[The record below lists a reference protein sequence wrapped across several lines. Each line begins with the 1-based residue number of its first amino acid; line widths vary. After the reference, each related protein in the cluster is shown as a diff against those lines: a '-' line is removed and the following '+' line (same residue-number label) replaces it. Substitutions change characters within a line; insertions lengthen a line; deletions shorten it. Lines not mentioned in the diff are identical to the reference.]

1 MPVSRPVAH
10 PYLDGPHPRAYPHRG
25 WHLGELAG
33 LENTMAA
40 FTRAVD
46 EGFAYLELDVHAT
59 ADGVAVVHH
68 DRTLDRTTDARG
80 PLAARTAAELDRVR
94 VVGAHRREPVPH
106 LHDVLAAL
114 PGTRV
119 TVELKSAAAVRP
131 ALDVLARLDAWHRV
145 CLAGYHE
152 PWLQAARRLARRRG
166 VPLFTSMGHTSVVG
180 LRVRGWA
187 SRRRLRGDETA
198 GRLPQAPAGY
208 PAGVSS
214 PRQGRPPGRPVSR
227 IGPPVRGDLAQL
239 PHRFA
244 GVTVVDADVLRV
256 AHGTGREVHVWTVDD
271 PAEMAGLLDAG
282 ADGILTDRPDLL
294 RDLLRARSSTP

>member
-1 MPVSRPVAH
+1 MPVSRPAAH
-10 PYLDGPHPRAYPHRG
+10 PYLDGPHPRAYAHRG

-40 FTRAVD
+40 FARAVD

-80 PLAARTAAELDRVR
+80 PLAVRTAAELDRVR
-94 VVGAHRREPVPH
+94 VVGPHRREPVPH
-106 LHDVLAAL
+106 LADVLDAL

-131 ALDVLARLDAWHRV
+131 VLDLLARLDAWHRV

-152 PWLQAARRLARRRG
+152 PWLQAARRLARTRG
-166 VPLFTSMGHTSVVG
+166 APLFTSMGHTSVVG

-187 SRRRLRGDETA
+187 SRRPT
-198 GRLPQAPAGY
+198 
-208 PAGVSS
+208 
-214 PRQGRPPGRPVSR
+214 RPPGRARPR
-227 IGPPVRGDLAQL
+227 LGPPVRGDLAQL

-271 PAEMAGLLDAG
+271 PALMAGLLDAG

-294 RDLLRARSSTP
+294 RDLLRARRSAPA